1 MNTTNQGWLGAGAVL
16 AALGASLCCT
26 LPLAVALL
34 GVGSAALGARLE
46 PFRPFF
52 AAVMAVLLGIA
63 FYRAYRPLDCAP
75 DEACAVVPRRRRART
90 VLWIVAFVAIAL
102 LAFPYY
108 AAWLF

>member
-1 MNTTNQGWLGAGAVL
+1 MKTTNEGWLGAGALL
-16 AALGASLCCT
+16 AALGASLCCS

-46 PFRPFF
+46 PFRPYF
-52 AAVMAVLLGIA
+52 AAATAVLLGVA
-63 FYRAYRPLDCAP
+63 FYRAYRPVDCTP
-75 DEACAVVPRRRRART
+75 DEACAVAPRRRRARIF
-90 VLWIVAFVAIAL
+90 LWIVAFVAMVL